1 MRCPRKRFSSG
12 EDAWE
17 LKNRWE
23 YRSRKKVISNWTRN
37 CLQAKITSLVRDKC
51 SLSWNNCK
59 GSNTE
64 VLKRIWTQITSRGGG
79 GEHIYSNHPWG
90 LRKEGEQHQQAVTA
104 KCGARDPLLPPHSS
118 AHSAGRRCPSLP
130 VGWCQKSYCSN
141 SAPSMRWDSH
151 PALTCA
157 DGRDSREGGWENSW
171 GSVPKG
177 RWENIWE

>member
-79 GEHIYSNHPWG
+79 GSISTAIILGAWGRKANSTSRLWQPSVEPGTHCCLHTALPTVQAGVAHRCQSAGAKKAIAPTQPHPWDG
-90 LRKEGEQHQQAVTA
+90 IHT
-104 KCGARDPLLPPHSS
+104 PH
-118 AHSAGRRCPSLP
+118 
-130 VGWCQKSYCSN
+130 
-141 SAPSMRWDSH
+141 
-151 PALTCA
+151 
-157 DGRDSREGGWENSW
+157 
-171 GSVPKG
+171 
-177 RWENIWE
+177 